1 MALQDMERGMYI
13 YHARK
18 DDKRTFVDIG
28 KELGISPNRVRAIY
42 HRLDWNLNRFDADQ
56 FKKKPIVMTPYVRQ
70 LMDEYKKQ

>member
-18 DDKRTFVDIG
+18 NDKRTFIDIG
-28 KELGISPNRVRAIY
+28 KELGISRNRVRAIY
-42 HRLDWNLNRFDADQ
+42 HRLDWGINRFDADQ
-56 FKKKPIVMTPYVRQ
+56 FKKKTIAMTPYVQQ